1 MKYSGG
7 IQVGEIFKTSGL
19 NWQKVHVDQKL
30 FSSWSDEVKVLH
42 LLLQYNDL
50 TKQVIII
57 INYGT

>member
-19 NWQKVHVDQKL
+19 NSQQVHVDQKL

-42 LLLQYNDL
+42 LLLQYND
-50 TKQVIII
+50 
-57 INYGT
+57 